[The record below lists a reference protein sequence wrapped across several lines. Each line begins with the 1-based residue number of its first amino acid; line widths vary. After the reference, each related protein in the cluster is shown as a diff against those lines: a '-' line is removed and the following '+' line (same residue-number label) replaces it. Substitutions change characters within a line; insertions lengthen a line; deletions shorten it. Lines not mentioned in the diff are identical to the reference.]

1 MHKTALSL
9 FGFVALAL
17 SVQAAEW
24 LTDPEEAKQRATA
37 EHKAILVSF
46 TGSDWCAYCMK
57 LRKRVFE
64 TEAFE
69 EYASRN
75 YVLLEIDLP
84 EKEGFDPALKERNQQ
99 LCDSYGITA
108 FPTVL
113 VLSCKGHT
121 AGGFIGGRPG
131 PDAVMHALAPGLENA
146 RRMERIYDLPADQQA
161 EELVRI
167 YKSLPSRLRG
177 AARGLRSEI
186 LRLAHSDSEAL
197 RELHAELAAEQQLD
211 DFRRRIEESGEC
223 PAEVLRKLDEM
234 IAQSMP
240 QNLPVLLDAKFNL
253 QMMTAETLDDLEA
266 ARRTLLRLAELKPEY
281 REKIESMIRECFA
294 DPELLLEV
302 LRQER
307 ER

>member
-9 FGFVALAL
+9 FGFAALAL

-177 AARGLRSEI
+177 A
-186 LRLAHSDSEAL
+186 
-197 RELHAELAAEQQLD
+197 ELHAELAAEQQLD